1 MKTIYKKLL
10 FLLLF
15 LPFTV
20 LAQSTL
26 EGTVVDSKTN
36 QPIPGVN
43 VIIKGTTNG
52 TSTDFDGKFKL
63 LNVKKG
69 EQIIFSYIGYKN
81 SNITFSSQ
89 NNLNV
94 ILEEESNQLNEV
106 VIQVGYGSAKKKDAT
121 GSVALVTAKDFNR
134 GAISSTD
141 QLLAGKAAGV
151 TITTDGGRP
160 DTAPTIRIRGGASLN
175 ASNDPLIII
184 DGVPISDGGTN
195 PWTLI
200 NPNDVESFS
209 ILKDASATAI
219 YGVRASN
226 GVILITTKK
235 GTSGAPQF
243 NYFANISIGEVG
255 KKLDV
260 MNATDF
266 TKFIQEQAADTRASN
281 PYLGKTNLLG
291 VDDPTTDAVD
301 NLSTPQIEGRIL
313 SDTDWYKQIV
323 RTSISTDHNFSARAN
338 LYKTI
343 PFRASLGYTNVQGIL
358 KGSEYERVSYSFK
371 MTPKLLNDDL
381 KIDINAKG
389 NFSKKNNVDEGA
401 IGAALSMD
409 PTKPVYAPSENNKFV
424 GYYQQTNL
432 SGNRDVLTGPTNP
445 LALLEQRTSIDRA
458 VRFLGNVEFDYKL
471 PFLRDLRAIVNLGL
485 DATQRSYRERF
496 DNNALAT
503 YTFNQGTDPTTN
515 YLFNPGLAG
524 VFDATAT
531 NKTMDTYLTYNKTLS
546 GFITR
551 VDAQA
556 GYSYQDFK
564 TDGNSLSFRNN
575 VDTGIREQFISNTNN
590 PNNREFR
597 PRNLQA
603 FFGRGNFDVLNRYLF
618 TATLRADAT
627 SVFAPENRWGYFP
640 AVGAAWKV
648 KEESFLKD
656 SNLIQDLKLRLGW
669 GKTGQATLTGGNI
682 EKDYFPYLPT
692 YIPGDAA
699 SQYLPG
705 ATTYTIGFFD
715 TGLTWEKTTTINLG
729 LDFELFKNSILSG
742 SVDVY
747 KRKTNDLIAD
757 VPLAAGATGGAI
769 FYQNIGSLSGEG
781 IEVNLNVKAIRT
793 DNFNLGFSGNIA
805 YNYSTV
811 SDLKGKTF
819 TSAPSGIGGTGNNIA
834 RNAVGYQP
842 YSAFVYEQIYEAS
855 GAPIVGA
862 YKDRNGDGI
871 INESDKYNL
880 ALRANWTYGFNAN
893 MSYKNFDLTASFR
906 GQLGGQVYN
915 LQKHDRGYL
924 DAAIPSQSSQV
935 LQNVLNF
942 YNGSGNPLFYNF
954 LGNAE
959 LSDYMLEDATFLRC
973 DNISLGYKFLKFVGK
988 SSLRVS
994 ATVNNA
1000 FLVTNYSGQ
1009 DPENFGAIDGNFYP
1023 RPRTYTF
1030 GVSLDF

>member
-15 LPFTV
+15 LPFSV
-20 LAQSTL
+20 LAQGTL
-26 EGTVVDSKTN
+26 GGTVLDSKSN

-43 VIIKGTTNG
+43 VVIQGATNG

-63 LNVKKG
+63 TKIKKG
-69 EQIIFSYIGYKN
+69 AKIVFSFIGYKN
-81 SNITFSSQ
+81 SVVTYDSQ
-89 NNLNV
+89 TSLTV
-94 ILEEESNQLNEV
+94 SLVEESNQLQEV
-106 VIQVGYGSAKKKDAT
+106 VVQVGYGSVKKKDAT
-121 GSVALVTAKDFNR
+121 GSVALITSKDFNR
-134 GAISSTD
+134 GAILSTD

-151 TITTDGGRP
+151 TITNGGGAP
-160 DTAPTIRIRGGASLN
+160 DSSPTIRIRGGASLN

-200 NPNDVESFS
+200 NPSDVESFS
-209 ILKDASATAI
+209 VLKDASATAI

-243 NYFANISIGEVG
+243 NYSANISIGQVG

-260 MNATDF
+260 MNAADF
-266 TKFIQEQAADTRASN
+266 TKFIQQQAADPRPNN
-281 PYLGKTNLLG
+281 PYKGKTNLLG
-291 VDDPTTDAVD
+291 VDDPTTNAVD
-301 NLSTPQIEGRIL
+301 DPSTPQIEGRIL

-323 RTSISTDHNFSARAN
+323 RTSVSTDHNFSARAN
-338 LYKTI
+338 LYKKI
-343 PFRASLGYTNVQGIL
+343 PFRASLGYTNVEGIL
-358 KGSEYERVSYSFK
+358 KGSKYERISYSFK
-371 MTPKLLNDDL
+371 MTPKLLHDDL

-409 PTKPVYAPSENNKFV
+409 PTKPVFAPSENNKFV
-424 GYYQQTNL
+424 GYYQQTSL
-432 SGNRDVLTGPTNP
+432 SGNRDVITGPINP
-445 LALLEQRTSIDRA
+445 LALLEQRTAIDRA

-485 DATQRSYRERF
+485 DASQRSYRETF

-503 YTFNQGTDPTTN
+503 YTFNQGTDPTSN

-524 VFDATAT
+524 LYNATAT
-531 NKTMDTYLTYNKTLS
+531 NKTMDTYLTYAKTLT
-546 GFITR
+546 GFVTR
-551 VDAQA
+551 VDGQA

-564 TDGNSLSFRNN
+564 TDGYGPSFRNN
-575 VDTGIREQFISNTNN
+575 VDTGIREQYISNPNN

-597 PRNLQA
+597 HRNLQA
-603 FFGRGNFDVLNRYLF
+603 FFARGNFDILSRYLF

-627 SVFAPENRWGYFP
+627 SVFAPNKRWGYFP
-640 AVGAAWKV
+640 AVGAAWKL
-648 KEESFLKD
+648 KEESFLKE

-669 GKTGQATLTGGNI
+669 GKTGQATLPGSTI
-682 EKDYFPYLPT
+682 EKEYFPYLPT
-692 YIPGDAA
+692 YVPGDAQ

-705 ATTYTIGFFD
+705 ATTYTIGD
-715 TGLTWEKTTTINLG
+715 YDANLTWEKTTTINFG

-747 KRKTNDLIAD
+747 KRKTNDLLAV
-757 VPLAAGATGGAI
+757 VPLSAGATGGTE
-769 FYQNIGSLSGEG
+769 FLQNIGSLSGEG
-781 IEVNLNVKAIRT
+781 VEVSLNVKAIKT
-793 DNFNLGFSGNIA
+793 VNFALGFSGNIA
-805 YNYSTV
+805 YNYNTI

-819 TSAPSGIGGTGNNIA
+819 TSAGGSIGGTGNSIA
-834 RNAVGYQP
+834 RNPVGYQP
-842 YSAFVYEQIYEAS
+842 YSAFVYEQIYDAS
-855 GAPIVGA
+855 GQPIVGA
-862 YKDRNGDGI
+862 YKDLNNDGV
-871 INESDKYNL
+871 INDSDKHYV
-880 ALRANWTYGFNAN
+880 ALRANWTYGFSTNL
-893 MSYKNFDLTASFR
+893 SYKRFDLTANFR

-942 YNGSGNPLFYNF
+942 YNGSANPLFYNY

-973 DNISLGYKFLKFVGK
+973 DNISLGYKVLKFIDK

-994 ATVNNA
+994 ASVNNA
-1000 FLVTNYSGQ
+1000 FLITSYSGQ
-1009 DPENFGAIDGNFYP
+1009 DPENYGAIDGNFYP